1 MYTQAHAHMY
11 VYTSSATAIR
21 NSTYI
26 VSNLVY
32 NAYKVVLNL
41 SSCELPPP
49 PPKKKI
55 SHNGSKSR
63 KIQSKQVKQNSDLF
77 DRKQLLKLFVLIVE
91 ACTQAD
97 QNKENCFTLPYHDTI
112 FICTQTPYSSK
123 KNVLFFIPKI

>member
-32 NAYKVVLNL
+32 NAYKVEVLNL

-49 PPKKKI
+49 PPKKK
-55 SHNGSKSR
+55 
-63 KIQSKQVKQNSDLF
+63 
-77 DRKQLLKLFVLIVE
+77 
-91 ACTQAD
+91 
-97 QNKENCFTLPYHDTI
+97 
-112 FICTQTPYSSK
+112 
-123 KNVLFFIPKI
+123 

>member
-32 NAYKVVLNL
+32 NAYKVEVLNL

-55 SHNGSKSR
+55 ISHNGSKSR
-63 KIQSKQVKQNSDLF
+63 KIQSK
-77 DRKQLLKLFVLIVE
+77 
-91 ACTQAD
+91 
-97 QNKENCFTLPYHDTI
+97 
-112 FICTQTPYSSK
+112 
-123 KNVLFFIPKI
+123 